1 MKILVPTL
9 SRAGKV
15 RVFRDIPNATLLV
28 DADQEAEY
36 AAAYPDNQLHIL
48 PAGMR
53 GIAAVRE
60 HCVRT
65 IGGKILM
72 LDDDLW
78 FYTRR
83 KDDEGKLV
91 NASPTDIQEMLR
103 FVEDTL
109 DTYAHVGIAAREGF
123 NRFKGKGDI
132 LENQRYIRAI
142 GVNSD
147 LIPADVDY
155 TRVQVMEDF
164 DVALQLLERGLP
176 SAIITPWA
184 QGQVQTQMAGGC
196 SEYRTHE
203 NHERAAHKL
212 HELHPGFVKLRQK
225 ENKSGG
231 EFGHRTEVTIYWK
244 KAFASSQAPT
254 KS

>member
-15 RVFRDIPNATLLV
+15 RVFRDIPWATLLV
-28 DADQEAEY
+28 DSTQEAEY
-36 AAAYPDNQLHIL
+36 REAYPDADLHIL
-48 PAGMR
+48 PEGMK

-60 HCVRT
+60 YCVRT

-83 KDDEGKLV
+83 ADDEGKLLNIKPDEV
-91 NASPTDIQEMLR
+91 QEMLGAI
-103 FVEDTL
+103 EQAL
-109 DTYAHVGIAAREGF
+109 DTYAHIGIAAREGF
-123 NRFKGKGDI
+123 NRFKGLGDI

-147 LIPADVDY
+147 MIPANIDY

-164 DVALQLLERGLP
+164 DVALQLLEQGLP
-176 SAIITPWA
+176 CGILTRWA
-184 QGQVQTQMAGGC
+184 QGQVQTQMPGGC

-212 HELHPGFVKLRQK
+212 AELHPGFVRLRQK

-231 EFGHRTEVTIYWK
+231 EFGTRTEVTVYWK
-244 KAFASSQAPT
+244 KAYASSQV
-254 KS
+254 

>member
-15 RVFRDIPNATLLV
+15 RVFRDIPNATLMV
-28 DADQEAEY
+28 NPDQFCEY
-36 AAAYPDNQLHIL
+36 RAAYPDTNIIIL
-48 PAGMR
+48 PR
-53 GIAAVRE
+53 DCNGIAKVRE
-60 HCVRT
+60 YVVRK
-65 IGGKILM
+65 IGGKVLM

-83 KDDEGKLV
+83 TDDEGKLL
-91 NASPTDIQEMLR
+91 NAKPVEIQEMLG
-103 FVEDTL
+103 FIEQTL

-123 NRFKGKGDI
+123 NRFQGKGDI
-132 LENQRYIRAI
+132 IENQRYIRAI
-142 GVNSD
+142 GVNCD
-147 LIPADVDY
+147 MIPADVDY

-212 HELHPGFVKLRQK
+212 AELHPGFVRLRQK
-225 ENKSGG
+225 VNKSGG
-231 EFGHRTEVTIYWK
+231 EFGTRTEVTIYWK
-244 KAFASSQAPT
+244 KAFASSQV

>member
-15 RVFRDIPNATLLV
+15 RIFRDIPNATLLV
-28 DADQEAEY
+28 NPDQVDEY
-36 AAAYPDNQLHIL
+36 EAAYPDKHIIAL
-48 PAGMR
+48 PEDCK
-53 GIAAVRE
+53 GIAKVRE
-60 HCVRT
+60 WCVRT
-65 IGGKILM
+65 LGGKILM

-83 KDDEGKLV
+83 KDDEGKLL
-91 NASPTDIQEMLR
+91 NARPNEIYDMLTTI
-103 FVEDTL
+103 EYTL
-109 DTYAHVGIAAREGF
+109 DQYAHVGIAAREGF

-142 GVNSD
+142 GVNAD
-147 LIPADVDY
+147 MIPADIDY

-176 SAIITPWA
+176 SAILTPWA

-203 NHERAAHKL
+203 NHERAAHL
-212 HELHPGFVKLRQK
+212 LAELHPGFVRLRQK

-231 EFGHRTEVTIYWK
+231 EFGTRTEVTIYWK
-244 KAFASSQAPT
+244 KAFASSQV

>member
-1 MKILVPTL
+1 MMKILVPTL

-15 RVFRDIPNATLLV
+15 RIFRDLPNATLLV
-28 DADQEAEY
+28 DARQEDEY
-36 AAAYPDNQLHIL
+36 AAAYPDNMLHVL

-60 HCVRT
+60 FCVRT

-83 KDDEGKLV
+83 TDDPTKLV
-91 NASPTDIQEMLR
+91 NARPTDIQEMLG
-103 FVEDTL
+103 FIEKTL
-109 DTYAHVGIAAREGF
+109 DNYAHVGIAAREGF
-123 NRFKGKGDI
+123 NRLAGRGDI
-132 LENQRYIRAI
+132 IENQRYIRAI

-147 LIPADVDY
+147 MVPADVDY

-203 NHERAAHKL
+203 NHERAANKL
-212 HELHPGFVKLRQK
+212 AELHPGFVRLRQK

-231 EFGHRTEVTIYWK
+231 EFGTRTEVTIYWK
-244 KAFASSQAPT
+244 KAFASSETVA
-254 KS
+254 